1 MHGLVRELALQ
12 VYKTI
17 CNNIFKLGNLLHS
30 TREVVEYFFH
40 IVSSQTTSYIAQMQ
54 YMYDSSQTLFHKA
67 ILGGEWT
74 VMKIST
80 KCNRCD
86 LFQTMSE
93 LSAWLACCHTD

>member
-1 MHGLVRELALQ
+1 MHGLVCELALQ

-17 CNNIFKLGNLLHS
+17 CNNIFKHGNLLHS
-30 TREVVEYFFH
+30 TREVVEYFH

-74 VMKIST
+74 VM
-80 KCNRCD
+80 
-86 LFQTMSE
+86 
-93 LSAWLACCHTD
+93 

>member
-12 VYKTI
+12 VYETS
-17 CNNIFKLGNLLHS
+17 CNNIFKLGNYYIV
-30 TREVVEYFFH
+30 REKLSNIFH

-54 YMYDSSQTLFHKA
+54 YTYDSSQTLFHTA

-93 LSAWLACCHTD
+93 LSAWPACCHTD

>member
-1 MHGLVRELALQ
+1 MHGLVRELAS
-12 VYKTI
+12 T
-17 CNNIFKLGNLLHS
+17 KLFAIIYLNLEIITYYARS
-30 TREVVEYFFH
+30 CRIFFH

-54 YMYDSSQTLFHKA
+54 YTYDSSQTLFHTA

-93 LSAWLACCHTD
+93 LSAWPACCHTD

>member
-17 CNNIFKLGNLLHS
+17 CNNIFKLGNSLHS
-30 TREVVEYFFH
+30 CRIFFH
-40 IVSSQTTSYIAQMQ
+40 IVSSQTTSYTAQMQ

-93 LSAWLACCHTD
+93 LSA

>member
-1 MHGLVRELALQ
+1 MHGLVSELALQ
-12 VYKTI
+12 VYKNI

-30 TREVVEYFFH
+30 NQEIVRIFFH

-54 YMYDSSQTLFHKA
+54 NMYGFLQILFHTA
-67 ILGGEWT
+67 ILGDEGT

-80 KCNRCD
+80 SCNRCN

-93 LSAWLACCHTD
+93 LSV

>member
-17 CNNIFKLGNLLHS
+17 CHNIFKLGNLLHS
-30 TREVVEYFFH
+30 TREVVEYSF
-40 IVSSQTTSYIAQMQ
+40 TLCPYIAQMQ
-54 YMYDSSQTLFHKA
+54 YMYDSSQTLFHTA

-74 VMKIST
+74 VMKINT
-80 KCNRCD
+80 KCNRCN

-93 LSAWLACCHTD
+93 LFAWPACCHTD

>member
-30 TREVVEYFFH
+30 MREVVEHVFH
-40 IVSSQTTSYIAQMQ
+40 IVSSQTMSYIGQMQ
-54 YMYDSSQTLFHKA
+54 YMYDSSQKLFHTA

-74 VMKIST
+74 VTKIST

-86 LFQTMSE
+86 LFQTMS
-93 LSAWLACCHTD
+93 

>member
-1 MHGLVRELALQ
+1 MRGLVRELALQ

-30 TREVVEYFFH
+30 RREVVEYFFH

-54 YMYDSSQTLFHKA
+54 YMYDSSQTLFHTA
-67 ILGGEWT
+67 MIGGEWA

-80 KCNRCD
+80 KCYLCY

-93 LSAWLACCHTD
+93 LSA

>member
-30 TREVVEYFFH
+30 TREVVEYFFILCSRKQRH
-40 IVSSQTTSYIAQMQ
+40 TSHRCSTCN
-54 YMYDSSQTLFHKA
+54 SSQTLFHAA

-86 LFQTMSE
+86 LF
-93 LSAWLACCHTD
+93 

>member
-17 CNNIFKLGNLLHS
+17 CNTIFKLGNYYIV
-30 TREVVEYFFH
+30 REKL
-40 IVSSQTTSYIAQMQ
+40 SKTSSYIAQMQ
-54 YMYDSSQTLFHKA
+54 YMYDSSQTLFHTA

-80 KCNRCD
+80 KCNRSD

-93 LSAWLACCHTD
+93 LPAWPACCHTD